1 MRIDRTTDRAR
12 RIEAAFRP
20 GEPLTVE
27 LDAET
32 ADDLDS
38 LIKLLDRNAEAS
50 VHEIEDVVRTTP
62 DWCI

>member
-20 GEPLTVE
+20 GWTVE